1 MKKAMFIGNIILTA
15 ALMLTACDKDPKT
28 NPGNGDNP
36 ATPIPKDREDIVLTK
51 TQQQIGYN
59 ANAFTFDFLR
69 AASAKEDAGK
79 NLFLSPFSI
88 QMALAM
94 TAAGA
99 DGDTQTEMYD
109 ALRFGGFS
117 GEEVGG
123 FYHTII
129 PALQD
134 VDNTTTFEIANS
146 FWSKSFIPVKDTYK
160 QDIEGNF
167 SAEVRTLPDDSK
179 AATSQVNG
187 WCSEKTHGMIQKI
200 VDEVSESTVVALM
213 NALYFKGM
221 WSDPFDKELSREDKF
236 TNWDGSSKKTQFMN
250 KSFENARVYS
260 DEYVEAMSVPY
271 GNKAFAMTIV
281 VPRDGSSPEKVL
293 AGLDAEKWAMYR
305 DGGSFYHTEFSMPRF
320 EEEYSAEQLC
330 IDILQD
336 MGMKLAFTNAANF
349 SAMSTAPMCIDEIRH
364 KAKIKVDEEGTEAA
378 AVTYIGMR
386 LTSVGP
392 GGKTFY
398 FKADRPFL
406 YFISE
411 QSTGAILFA
420 GIKQAF

>member
-1 MKKAMFIGNIILTA
+1 MKNAMFIGNIILTA
-15 ALMLTACDKDPKT
+15 AIMFSACEKDP
-28 NPGNGDNP
+28 N
-36 ATPIPKDREDIVLTK
+36 ATPGKDTTPKERQDIVLTK

-69 AASAKEDAGK
+69 AACAKEDAGK

-99 DGDTQTEMYD
+99 AGDTQTEMYD
-109 ALRFGGFS
+109 ALRFSGFS
-117 GEEVGG
+117 GAEVGG
-123 FYHTII
+123 FYRTII

-146 FWSKSFIPVKDTYK
+146 FWSKSYIPVKDDYK
-160 QDIEGNF
+160 KDIADNF
-167 SAEVRTLPDDSK
+167 FAEVRTLPGDSK
-179 AATSQVNG
+179 TATGQVNG

-200 VDEVSESTVVALM
+200 VDEVPESTVVALM

-221 WSDPFDKELSREDKF
+221 WSDPFDKELSRDDKF
-236 TNWDGSSKKTQFMN
+236 TNWDGSSKRTVFMN
-250 KSFENARVYS
+250 RTFNSAMVYS

-271 GNKAFAMTIV
+271 GNKAYAMTIV
-281 VPRDGSSPEKVL
+281 VPRDGSTPEKVL

-305 DGGSFYHTEFSMPRF
+305 DGGSIYRTEFSMPRF
-320 EEEYSAEQLC
+320 EEEYAAEKLC
-330 IDILQD
+330 IEILQD
-336 MGMKLAFTNAANF
+336 MGMEKAFTTEANF
-349 SAMSTAPMCIDEIRH
+349 SQMSIVPMCIDEVRH
-364 KAKIKVDEEGTEAA
+364 KAKVKVDEEGTEAA

-386 LTSVGP
+386 VTSVGP
-392 GGKTFY
+392 GAKTFY

-420 GIKQAF
+420 GIKQSF